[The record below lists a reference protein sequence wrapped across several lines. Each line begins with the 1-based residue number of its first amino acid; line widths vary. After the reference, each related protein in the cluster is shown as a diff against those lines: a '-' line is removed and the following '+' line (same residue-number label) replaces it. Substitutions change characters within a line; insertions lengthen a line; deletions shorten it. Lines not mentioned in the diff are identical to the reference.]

1 MCSSEVVVFMKEVL
15 EEAGYEITEDP
26 DNPGWSWGLGTA
38 KCEKT
43 VPSMDE
49 AVLDAWASAAS
60 YVNDVLGGNI
70 LNNRWES
77 LNIGQQAKLILLCF
91 EDDADEDDDAILT
104 NGLFSVIQE
113 NDLLK
118 NTLAALGRHIEV
130 GDSTTAV
137 ATWQQVKQEH
147 HLWAI

>member
-1 MCSSEVVVFMKEVL
+1 MSSSEVVVFMKNII
-15 EEAGYEITEDP
+15 EEAGYEIAEDP
-26 DNPGWSWGLGTA
+26 DSGWTWRLGGSE
-38 KCEKT
+38 CEKT
-43 VPSMDE
+43 MPTMDE
-49 AVLDAWASAAS
+49 AVLDAWVSAAS

-147 HLWAI
+147 HIWAI

>member
-1 MCSSEVVVFMKEVL
+1 MSSSEVVVFMKNII
-15 EEAGYEITEDP
+15 EEAGYEIAEDP
-26 DNPGWSWGLGTA
+26 DSGWTWRLGGSE
-38 KCEKT
+38 CEKT
-43 VPSMDE
+43 MPTMDE
-49 AVLDAWASAAS
+49 AVLDAWVSAAS

-118 NTLAALGRHIEV
+118 NTLTALGREIDG
-130 GDSTTAV
+130 GDV
-137 ATWQQVKQEH
+137 ATAAATWRRAKHEYN
-147 HLWAI
+147 LGAP